1 MLFIM
6 KNRVKAMH
14 LKGAGTSGKGKA
26 LLNRGLK
33 RSIPVFLVLLVFICA
48 AFTPVPRMPSKTF
61 TVVLDAG
68 HGGTDPGNL
77 GTGRYKEKEKDIS
90 LAVTLKVGKYI
101 KEAYPEVE
109 VIYTR
114 KDDTFPTLK
123 ERCETANINMADLF
137 ISIHCNAADNKQ
149 AYGTETFV
157 MGLHKTQESLKT
169 AMKENAS
176 IFLEKNHKED
186 YKGFDPND
194 PDTYVIMSLRENAYL
209 NQSINLAKQ
218 VQDQFRTRV
227 GRKDRGVKQAGFQV
241 ISYTNM
247 PSILVELGFIS
258 NVEEE
263 DFLMKEDGKTYM
275 ASAIFRAFKEYKD
288 KTKVSETA
296 EKPKSPEK
304 PQTEM
309 APDSKPVV
317 QTSTPKIVTDE
328 VKAGVC
334 FKVQFLSSAKP
345 LDKTSP
351 EFKGVEK
358 VDEYLSNGVY
368 KYLAGCTSNYEVAKK
383 NQAVMREMGF
393 KDAFVVAFEDQK
405 RIDLSVAL
413 SKIK

>member
-1 MLFIM
+1 M

-14 LKGAGTSGKGKA
+14 LKDAGTSGNGKA
-26 LLNRGLK
+26 LVNRGLK

-101 KEAYPEVE
+101 KESYPEVE

-123 ERCETANINMADLF
+123 ERCETANNNMADLF

-194 PDTYVIMSLRENAYL
+194 PETYVIMSLRENAYL

-258 NVEEE
+258 NVDEE
-263 DFLMKEDGKTYM
+263 DYLMKEDGKTYM

-288 KTKVSETA
+288 KTKVADSGGR
-296 EKPKSPEK
+296 PKSQEK
-304 PQTEM
+304 PQTVVT
-309 APDSKPVV
+309 PDTKPVV
-317 QTSTPKIVTDE
+317 QTATPKIVTDE
-328 VKAGVC
+328 VKSGVC

-345 LDKTSP
+345 LDKSSP

>member
-1 MLFIM
+1 ME
-6 KNRVKAMH
+6 NRVKAMH
-14 LKGAGTSGKGKA
+14 LKGLRTSGNTKPKHIGVV
-26 LLNRGLK
+26 K
-33 RSIPVFLVLLVFICA
+33 RLIPVFLVLLVLICA
-48 AFTPVPRMPSKTF
+48 AFTNVPRTPAKTF

-77 GTGRYKEKEKDIS
+77 GTGRYKEKEKDVS

-101 KEAYPEVE
+101 KEAYPDVE
-109 VIYTR
+109 VLYTR
-114 KDDTFPTLK
+114 KDDSFPTLK
-123 ERCETANINMADLF
+123 ERCDIANNNMADLF
-137 ISIHCNAADNKQ
+137 MSIHCNASDNKQ
-149 AYGTETFV
+149 AYGSETFV

-194 PDTYVIMSLRENAYL
+194 PDTYVIMSLRENVHL
-209 NQSINLAKQ
+209 DQSINLAKN

-247 PSILVELGFIS
+247 PSVLVELGFIT

-263 DFLMKEDGKTYM
+263 DYLMKDEGRTFM
-275 ASAIFRAFKEYKD
+275 ASAIFRAFKDYRAKASNKAEAS
-288 KTKVSETA
+288 TVSNE
-296 EKPKSPEK
+296 EKPKAPVQQVTVK
-304 PQTEM
+304 P
-309 APDSKPVV
+309 ADSKSRLV
-317 QTSTPKIVTDE
+317 SDE
-328 VKAGVC
+328 VQSGIC

-345 LDKTSP
+345 LDKSAAD
-351 EFKGVEK
+351 FKGLEK

-368 KYLAGCTSNYEVAKK
+368 KYLAGCTANYEVAKK
-383 NQAVMREMGF
+383 NQAVLREMGF

-405 RIDLSVAL
+405 RIELSAAL
-413 SKIK
+413 AKTK

>member
-1 MLFIM
+1 
-6 KNRVKAMH
+6 MH
-14 LKGAGTSGKGKA
+14 LKGAGTSGNGKA
-26 LLNRGLK
+26 LFNKGLK
-33 RSIPVFLVLLVFICA
+33 RSIPVFLVLLVIISA
-48 AFTPVPRMPSKTF
+48 AFTPVPRTPSKTF

-77 GTGRYKEKEKDIS
+77 GTGRYKEKEKDVA

-101 KEAYPEVE
+101 KEAYPDVE

-123 ERCETANINMADLF
+123 ERCEIANNNLADLF
-137 ISIHCNAADNKQ
+137 ISIHCNAAENKE

-209 NQSINLAKQ
+209 DQSIHLAKH

-258 NVEEE
+258 NTEEE
-263 DFLMKEDGKTYM
+263 DFLMKDDGKTYM
-275 ASAIFRAFKEYKD
+275 ASAIFRAFKEYRD
-288 KTKVSETA
+288 KIKPESTDKSKVA
-296 EKPKSPEK
+296 DKPVEKPIEK
-304 PQTEM
+304 TPATP
-309 APDSKPVV
+309 AADPKPVA
-317 QTSTPKIVTDE
+317 QTSTPKIVHDD
-328 VKAGVC
+328 VKSGVC

-345 LDKTSP
+345 LDKSSP
-351 EFKGVEK
+351 QFKGVEK

-368 KYLAGCTSNYEVAKK
+368 KYLAGCTSDYEVAKK

-405 RIDLSVAL
+405 RIDLSAAL
-413 SKIK
+413 AKIK